1 MKQEFTWHALENAET
16 PSRAACL
23 MDLVTEYFAY
33 VGIIGVAVCVAV
45 MTLAFSA
52 AVGVQLFDKVAKP
65 GFFETEMQRAPPA
78 TKAPAV
84 QPFRDDARAGTPSH
98 ERRCHLVEL
107 LTPLSVIAGSS
118 PARTQGENVSR

>member
-1 MKQEFTWHALENAET
+1 
-16 PSRAACL
+16 

-52 AVGVQLFDKVAKP
+52 AVGVQLLDKVAKP

-84 QPFRDDARAGTPSH
+84 QPFAPAEFAMMPGPVPPSH

-118 PARTQGENVSR
+118 PAMTQGENVSR